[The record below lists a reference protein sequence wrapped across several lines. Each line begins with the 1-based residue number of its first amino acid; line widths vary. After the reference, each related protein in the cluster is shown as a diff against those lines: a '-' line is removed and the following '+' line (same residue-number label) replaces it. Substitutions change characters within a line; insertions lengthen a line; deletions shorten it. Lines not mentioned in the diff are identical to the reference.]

1 MDRARSPISVRD
13 RRSVRLMMGSSPTI
27 EVLGRPQRRRFR
39 VWQRCM
45 DASRFVLLDE
55 IGTAINMTHRY
66 GKPPRE
72 QRVADVV
79 AHGYW
84 RPPPSW
90 WACVKTDATGCPI
103 PMG

>member
-1 MDRARSPISVRD
+1 
-13 RRSVRLMMGSSPTI
+13 MMGSSPTN
-27 EVLGRPQRRRFR
+27 EVLGGPQRRRFR

-72 QRVADVV
+72 QR
-79 AHGYW
+79 GLKLW
-84 RPPPSW
+84 RMG
-90 WACVKTDATGCPI
+90 TGDHHLRGGPA
-103 PMG
+103 